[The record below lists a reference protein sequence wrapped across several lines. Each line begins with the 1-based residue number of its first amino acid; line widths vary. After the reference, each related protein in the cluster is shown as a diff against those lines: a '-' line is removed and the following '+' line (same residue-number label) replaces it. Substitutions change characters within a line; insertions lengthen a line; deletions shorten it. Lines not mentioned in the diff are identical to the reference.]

1 MDRTEFYANGKPYTF
16 RDLSLAAETAGLGM
30 MEGLPDIVPAAQPSA
45 AFEAGVE
52 RLHRSY
58 RAGERVRRI
67 GRSVASIAIALVLA
81 LSAFLTVN
89 AKAREAVVDWWKEL
103 NDDNT
108 QYWFEGDVKNTTV
121 YGLGWVPE
129 GLILEDSDIG
139 ESDGTYIYSDG
150 SKKVFYDYFAM
161 DGIGVLE
168 ISDEGSVWE
177 DISKETISLS
187 GKTIDYYDD
196 PDGSDIIVWIDE
208 ENSVVHSL
216 NGDLDRDTMLKIMDN
231 IVVIRD

>member
-129 GLILEDSDIG
+129 GFELKESDIG

-150 SKKVFYDYFAM
+150 SEKFFYDYFAM

-168 ISDEGSVWE
+168 ISDEGSIWE
-177 DISKETISLS
+177 DISKETILLS

-196 PDGSDIIVWIDE
+196 PDGSDIMVWIDE
-208 ENSVVHSL
+208 ECSVVHTL
-216 NGDLDRDTMLKIMDN
+216 YADQDRYTMLKIMEN
-231 IVVIRD
+231 IVVLGD